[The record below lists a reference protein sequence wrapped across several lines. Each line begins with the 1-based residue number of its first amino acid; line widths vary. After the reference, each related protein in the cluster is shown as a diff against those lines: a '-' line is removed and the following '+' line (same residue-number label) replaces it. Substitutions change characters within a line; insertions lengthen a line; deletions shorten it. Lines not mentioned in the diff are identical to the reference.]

1 MGKEQ
6 FGLRCSGMRIQLGIG
21 LIIAVLLP
29 LALLLFGVLG
39 VYETISAAL
48 LLVGLWILVFGI
60 TFGSGTD
67 RLYNVGIGLIIALLS
82 TFYFVSLRYTFGL
95 ILVAVIGMVVI
106 SVVGK
111 PKSGRSKIT
120 AQS

>member
-1 MGKEQ
+1 
-6 FGLRCSGMRIQLGIG
+6 MRIQLGIG